1 MDNDLSYE
9 LLNYENKW
17 VALLE
22 ADDRIVGVGD
32 DAYEAKIDAERN
44 GYPEV
49 ILLRVR
55 DSDSYYCP
63 AIL

>member
-1 MDNDLSYE
+1 MENPDLSRQ
-9 LLNYENKW
+9 LLDYENKW

-22 ADDRIVGVGD
+22 SEDRIVGSGD
-32 DAYEAKIDAERN
+32 DAYEAKMDAERN

-55 DSDSYYCP
+55 DTNSYYCP
-63 AIL
+63 